1 MSIDTAAIL
10 AARYHS
16 DPAPLKAAVLGQGSA
31 NINPYAALRAL
42 QLQKEAERYKMAEA
56 AMNGQQ
62 QQPSL
67 VQQALQSAQMPQQ
80 QQPQQQQQ
88 QPQQGLMA
96 MNQQQQQPSPGL
108 AGMPMPEG
116 NEEEY
121 AGGGILAFANEGLVT
136 EERKSTLDELTPGM
150 LQDLEDSE
158 LDNSMGDETSHKSIA
173 EMLPGLMRNIQNTRY
188 TPMSD
193 AEYKT
198 AFTERRKL
206 LQNEAGDDPIPGMQ
220 RQIEQFDAERQQGL
234 GQAKGLAML
243 AAAGDVLEPGGLL
256 RGLGKAGKTFAG
268 EYGKAMTADKA
279 EQRSLMSM
287 KFNLADAQRKEK
299 MGLNREAIHAADQA
313 RADNTAAQRHKLEK
327 NKALATVATGM
338 ARATRPG
345 ANTGAPKG
353 YDNLVS
359 GLYGELKYKNDSL
372 KKQNPNDPNIKDESV
387 LLADA
392 HRAAAPIWAKIP
404 AGETLD
410 IKKTETGIK
419 ERAVKADETR
429 AVTDKQR
436 EENERR
442 RIATEQGKTINE
454 AITKWDKS
462 REAIEAKRDG
472 TYETARQ
479 KKIDSLRSQL
489 PTVPTSSSEPAY
501 PDQSTAP
508 ASAPAPA
515 GNKNSQA
522 KPANNGKVLP
532 KVVTKAD
539 VAATAKASGKT
550 VKEVEAALKAK
561 GITIK

>member
-67 VQQALQSAQMPQQ
+67 VQQALQNAQMPQQ

-121 AGGGILAFANEGLVT
+121 AGGGILAFAGEDESLVKNKEDQLDPGLLEG
-136 EERKSTLDELTPGM
+136 
-150 LQDLEDSE
+150 LEDSE
-158 LDNSMGDETSHKSIA
+158 LDNSMGDETSYKSVS

-188 TPMSD
+188 IPMSD
-193 AEYKT
+193 AGYKT
-198 AFTERRKL
+198 AFTERRNL
-206 LQNEAGDDPIPGMQ
+206 LQNEAGTDPIPGMQ
-220 RQIEQFDAERQQGL
+220 QQIEQFDAERQQGL
-234 GQAKGLAML
+234 SQAKGLAML

-256 RGLGKAGKTFAG
+256 RGLGKAGKTFAT
-268 EYGKAMTADKA
+268 EYGKAEAASKA

-313 RADNTAAQRHKLEK
+313 RADHTASQRFKLDK

-454 AITKWDKS
+454 AITKWDRS

-472 TYETARQ
+472 TYETARK

-489 PTVPTSSSEPAY
+489 PTVPTPSSEPAY

-508 ASAPAPA
+508 ASAPASA

-522 KPANNGKVLP
+522 KPAGGKVLP

>member
-80 QQPQQQQQ
+80 QPQQQQQ

-121 AGGGILAFANEGLVT
+121 AGGGILAFADEGLVKNT
-136 EERKSTLDELTPGM
+136 EETPQLEPYMFEGM
-150 LQDLEDSE
+150 EDAE
-158 LDNSMGDETSHKSIA
+158 LDNSMGDETSYKSVS

-188 TPMSD
+188 IPMSD
-193 AEYKT
+193 AGYKT
-198 AFTERRKL
+198 AFTERRNL
-206 LQNEAGDDPIPGMQ
+206 LQNEAGTDPIPGMQ
-220 RQIEQFDAERQQGL
+220 QQIEQFDAERQQGL

-313 RADNTAAQRHKLEK
+313 RADHTAAQRFKLDK

-359 GLYGELKYKNDSL
+359 GLFGELKYKNDLL
-372 KKQNPNDPNIKDESV
+372 KKQNPNDPNIKDESI

-410 IKKTETGIK
+410 IKKAETDIK
-419 ERAVKADETR
+419 KRGATTDETR
-429 AVTDKQR
+429 ALTDKQR

-442 RIATEQGKTINE
+442 RIATEQGNKINE
-454 AITKWDKS
+454 AMTKWDRS

-489 PTVPTSSSEPAY
+489 PTVPTPSSEPAY

-522 KPANNGKVLP
+522 KPAGGKVLP

>member
-16 DPAPLKAAVLGQGSA
+16 NPAPLKAAVLGQGGA
-31 NINPYAALRAL
+31 EINPYAALRAL
-42 QLQKEAERYKMAEA
+42 QLQKEAERYQMAEA
-56 AMNGQQ
+56 AMRGQQ

-80 QQPQQQQQ
+80 QQQQQPQQQ

-121 AGGGILAFANEGLVT
+121 AGGGILAFADEGLVKNT
-136 EERKSTLDELTPGM
+136 EDAPQLTPG
-150 LQDLEDSE
+150 LLEEFENSD
-158 LDNSMGDETSHKSIA
+158 LDNSTGDETSYKSVSA
-173 EMLPGLMRNIQNTRY
+173 MLPGLMRNIQNTRY

-198 AFTERRKL
+198 AFTERRNL
-206 LQNEAGDDPIPGMQ
+206 LQNQAGEDPIPGMKQ
-220 RQIEQFDAERQQGL
+220 QIDQFDAERQQNL

-243 AAAGDVLEPGGLL
+243 AAAGDALQPGGFA
-256 RGLGKAGKTFAG
+256 RAAGASAKTFAT
-268 EYGKAMTADKA
+268 EYGKAAAADKA

-313 RADNTAAQRHKLEK
+313 RTDHTAAQRHKLDK

-345 ANTGAPKG
+345 ASAGPKG
-353 YDNLVS
+353 IDQMRLDYIAAERLRNNQLPEKDRLPDEFVVEKAVARAAS
-359 GLYGELKYKNDSL
+359 DFAKVPAVETVGL
-372 KKQNPNDPNIKDESV
+372 KKEDLSV
-387 LLADA
+387 KK
-392 HRAAAPIWAKIP
+392 REAA
-404 AGETLD
+404 
-410 IKKTETGIK
+410 TG
-419 ERAVKADETR
+419 ETR
-429 AVTDKQR
+429 ALTDKQR

-454 AITKWDKS
+454 AMTKWDRS

-489 PTVPTSSSEPAY
+489 PTVPTPSSEPAY
-501 PDQSTAP
+501 PDTSKTSAP
-508 ASAPAPA
+508 ASAPAA

-522 KPANNGKVLP
+522 KPANGKVLP
-532 KVVTKAD
+532 KVVSKAD
-539 VAATAKASGKT
+539 VAATAKASGKS
-550 VKEVEAALKAK
+550 VAEVEAALKAK

>member
-121 AGGGILAFANEGLVT
+121 AGGGIVAFAGNPEDGSLVKNT
-136 EERKSTLDELTPGM
+136 EDQLDPGM

-353 YDNLVS
+353 YDNLVV
-359 GLYGELKYKNDSL
+359 GLYGEKKY
-372 KKQNPNDPNIKDESV
+372 QNEQLPEKDRKPDAV
-387 LLADA
+387 LIADA
-392 HRAAAPIWAKIP
+392 HREAAPMWAKMN
-404 AGETLD
+404 AEDTLG
-410 IKKTETGIK
+410 IKKKETSIK
-419 ERAVKADETR
+419 EREASTGETR
-429 AVTDKQR
+429 ALTDKQR

-454 AITKWDKS
+454 AMTKWDRS

-472 TYETARQ
+472 TYDTARQ

-489 PTVPTSSSEPAY
+489 PTVPTPSSEPAY
-501 PDQSTAP
+501 PDTSKTSAP
-508 ASAPAPA
+508 VSAPAA

-522 KPANNGKVLP
+522 KPAGGKVLP

-550 VKEVEAALKAK
+550 VKQVEDALKAK

>member
-67 VQQALQSAQMPQQ
+67 VQQALQNAQMPQ

-121 AGGGILAFANEGLVT
+121 AGGGILAFAGEDESLVKNKEDQLDPGLLEG
-136 EERKSTLDELTPGM
+136 
-150 LQDLEDSE
+150 LEDSE
-158 LDNSMGDETSHKSIA
+158 LDNSMGDETSYKSVS

-188 TPMSD
+188 IPMSD
-193 AEYKT
+193 AGYKT
-198 AFTERRKL
+198 AFTERRNL
-206 LQNEAGDDPIPGMQ
+206 LQNEAGTDPIPGMQ
-220 RQIEQFDAERQQGL
+220 QQIEQFDAERQQGL

-256 RGLGKAGKTFAG
+256 RGLGKAGKTFAT
-268 EYGKAMTADKA
+268 EYGKAEAASKA

-313 RADNTAAQRHKLEK
+313 RADHTA
-327 NKALATVATGM
+327 
-338 ARATRPG
+338 
-345 ANTGAPKG
+345 
-353 YDNLVS
+353 
-359 GLYGELKYKNDSL
+359 
-372 KKQNPNDPNIKDESV
+372 
-387 LLADA
+387 
-392 HRAAAPIWAKIP
+392 
-404 AGETLD
+404 
-410 IKKTETGIK
+410 
-419 ERAVKADETR
+419 
-429 AVTDKQR
+429 
-436 EENERR
+436 
-442 RIATEQGKTINE
+442 
-454 AITKWDKS
+454 
-462 REAIEAKRDG
+462 
-472 TYETARQ
+472 
-479 KKIDSLRSQL
+479 
-489 PTVPTSSSEPAY
+489 
-501 PDQSTAP
+501 
-508 ASAPAPA
+508 
-515 GNKNSQA
+515 
-522 KPANNGKVLP
+522 
-532 KVVTKAD
+532 
-539 VAATAKASGKT
+539 
-550 VKEVEAALKAK
+550 
-561 GITIK
+561 

>member
-1 MSIDTAAIL
+1 
-10 AARYHS
+10 
-16 DPAPLKAAVLGQGSA
+16 
-31 NINPYAALRAL
+31 
-42 QLQKEAERYKMAEA
+42 
-56 AMNGQQ
+56 
-62 QQPSL
+62 
-67 VQQALQSAQMPQQ
+67 
-80 QQPQQQQQ
+80 
-88 QPQQGLMA
+88 

-108 AGMPMPEG
+108 GGMPAPEG
-116 NEEEY
+116 EY
-121 AGGGILAFANEGLVT
+121 ANGGIVAFARGGLEDGSVVKETYDTESDSGGGI
-136 EERKSTLDELTPGM
+136 EESLLRQEEQEQEQSV
-150 LQDLEDSE
+150 
-158 LDNSMGDETSHKSIA
+158 GDETSYKSVSA
-173 EMLPGLMRNIQNTRY
+173 MLPGLMRNIQNAQYVEMSPIAYNNAFNTRR
-188 TPMSD
+188 T
-193 AEYKT
+193 
-198 AFTERRKL
+198 L
-206 LQNEAGDDPIPGMQ
+206 LQNQAGEDPIPGMKQ
-220 RQIEQFDAERQQGL
+220 QIDQFDAERQQNL

-313 RADNTAAQRHKLEK
+313 RADHTASQRFKLDK
-327 NKALATVATGM
+327 NKALATIATGM

-410 IKKTETGIK
+410 IKKAETDIK
-419 ERAVKADETR
+419 KRGASTDETR
-429 AVTDKQR
+429 ALTDKQR

-442 RIATEQGKTINE
+442 RIATEQGNKINE
-454 AITKWDKS
+454 AMTKWDRS

-489 PTVPTSSSEPAY
+489 PTVPTPSSEPAY

-522 KPANNGKVLP
+522 KPANDKVA
-532 KVVTKAD
+532 TQAEINKA
-539 VAATAKASGKT
+539 
-550 VKEVEAALKAK
+550 VEARYAGAVARGEKTSKAQVRAEIMEALKQQK
-561 GITIK
+561 YKIK

>member
-16 DPAPLKAAVLGQGSA
+16 NPAPLKAAVLGQGGA
-31 NINPYAALRAL
+31 EINPYAALRAL
-42 QLQKEAERYKMAEA
+42 QLQKEAERYQMAEA
-56 AMNGQQ
+56 AMRGQQ

-67 VQQALQSAQMPQQ
+67 VQQALQGAQGSMQGAQMPQQ
-80 QQPQQQQQ
+80 QQQPQQQ

-96 MNQQQQQPSPGL
+96 MNQPQQSSPGL
-108 AGMPMPEG
+108 GGMPAPEG
-116 NEEEY
+116 EY
-121 AGGGILAFANEGLVT
+121 AGGGIVAFADEGLVKNT
-136 EERKSTLDELTPGM
+136 EDAPQLEPGM

-158 LDNSMGDETSHKSIA
+158 LDNSMGDETSYKSVS

-198 AFTERRKL
+198 AFTERRRL
-206 LQNEAGDDPIPGMQ
+206 LQNEAGEDPIPGMKQ
-220 RQIEQFDAERQQGL
+220 QIDQFDAERQQNL

-243 AAAGDVLEPGGLL
+243 AAAGDALQPGGFA
-256 RGLGKAGKTFAG
+256 RAAGASAKTFAT
-268 EYGKAMTADKA
+268 EYGKAAAADKA

-299 MGLNREAIHAADQA
+299 MGLNREAIQAADQA
-313 RADNTAAQRHKLEK
+313 RADHIAAQRFKLDK
-327 NKALATVATGM
+327 NKSLATVATGM

-353 YDNLVS
+353 YDNLVV
-359 GLYGELKYKNDSL
+359 GLYGEKKY
-372 KKQNPNDPNIKDESV
+372 QNEQLPEKDRKPDAV
-387 LLADA
+387 LIADA
-392 HRAAAPIWAKIP
+392 HREAAPMWAKMN
-404 AGETLD
+404 AEDTLG
-410 IKKTETGIK
+410 IKKKETSIK
-419 ERAVKADETR
+419 EREASTGETR
-429 AVTDKQR
+429 ALTDKQR

-454 AITKWDKS
+454 AMTKWDRS

-472 TYETARQ
+472 TYDTARQ

-489 PTVPTSSSEPAY
+489 PTVPTPSSEPAY
-501 PDQSTAP
+501 PDTSKTSAP
-508 ASAPAPA
+508 VSAPAA

-522 KPANNGKVLP
+522 KPAGGKVLP

-550 VKEVEAALKAK
+550 VKQVEDALKAK